1 MCRRKTVS
9 DPVSRNKFCGETDLD
24 RFRASLDQTCKPRRK
39 LAAPRSR
46 DDRSP
51 AQPPEDLGAM
61 GINRRLTGGASGG
74 ARSSSGF
81 RPRSCALPNSVD
93 LPKLFTYRRARWSC
107 IGVLEGLLSP
117 RAHFVAAAVAFLI
130 AGSATAF
137 AENEDIGRPGPASSD
152 GEAPPGLGLI
162 VDGHAFGDEWT
173 AVILSTPRGHF
184 TVPGREERYMSSL
197 GAEAGTPL
205 ANQNGPGADDDLSA
219 DFSSS
224 HARGHSFSGDRDGL

>member
-1 MCRRKTVS
+1 M
-9 DPVSRNKFCGETDLD
+9 
-24 RFRASLDQTCKPRRK
+24 
-39 LAAPRSR
+39 
-46 DDRSP
+46 
-51 AQPPEDLGAM
+51 
-61 GINRRLTGGASGG
+61 
-74 ARSSSGF
+74 
-81 RPRSCALPNSVD
+81 
-93 LPKLFTYRRARWSC
+93 
-107 IGVLEGLLSP
+107 LEGLLSP

-197 GAEAGTPL
+197 GAEAGTPP
-205 ANQNGPGADDDLSA
+205 ANQNGTGADDDLSA

-224 HARGHSFSGDRDGL
+224 TLEDTRFPTTVTDFGSVESLIQDGWMLFGDGDYATGFNFAASGYGLSDPSNLDMFAGDRTSRRGSSRCSTDGSSASVVRCDIVEDLGSFVTTNSGAGTPGA